1 MDGRVSPGP
10 MDLSANPRLEQIAAD
25 HVAVNETMERIGA
38 ELERLRAA
46 VGESCELGPL
56 TRLLGEFRGLLTDHF
71 RREEHDEFLL
81 GTSFPWDLATRGRVD
96 QLLLQHR
103 HFLSEVD
110 QLVSEAEIAR
120 PEHVARLAGEVEN
133 LFVNLRWHDAVET
146 GLLHRLAKH
155 G

>member
-1 MDGRVSPGP
+1 MDRPTS
-10 MDLSANPRLEQIAAD
+10 PRLGQIAAD
-25 HVAVNETMERIGA
+25 HVAVNESMRRIGS

-46 VGESCELGPL
+46 SADVRELDGL
-56 TRLLGEFRGLLTDHF
+56 AGLLGEFRQLLTDHF

-81 GTSFPWDLATRGRVD
+81 GTSFPWDLATRERVD

-103 HFLSEVD
+103 HFLAEVD
-110 QLVSEAEIAR
+110 QLVSE
-120 PEHVARLAGEVEN
+120 VATVSPGRLAVLAGEVEN

-155 G
+155 D